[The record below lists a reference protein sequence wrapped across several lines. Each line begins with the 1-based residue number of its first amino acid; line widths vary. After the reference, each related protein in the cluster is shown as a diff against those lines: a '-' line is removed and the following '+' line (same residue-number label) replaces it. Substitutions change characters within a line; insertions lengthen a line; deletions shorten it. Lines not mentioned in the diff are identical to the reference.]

1 MDERYHLKELDET
14 GKNWEKLL
22 TRLLAGAPGNRV
34 LDVGSGSGF
43 LSILLGQMGY
53 EVTGLDS
60 SQWMVGESRGI
71 GQYYGL
77 EDRVKFLYGDAAHME
92 LPDEGFDIVISRY
105 ATFLFTEPEA
115 AYGEWRRVLKPGG
128 ILLNFDMN
136 WMAPVLDPEVQ
147 ARFAQDE
154 QRVVEQYGPFRD
166 MYHNEAV
173 LASMKT
179 LPLAG
184 ENRPRWDESC
194 LESLGFSQISREF
207 HREEGLWNP
216 RSALRYGAVPTFS
229 IRAVK

>member
-14 GKNWEKLL
+14 GKTWGALL
-22 TRLLAGAPGNRV
+22 WKLLAGAPGNRV

-53 EVTGLDS
+53 GVTGLDS
-60 SQWMVGESRGI
+60 SQWMVEESQGI

-77 EDRVKFLYGDAAHME
+77 TDRVEFLYGDAARMDF
-92 LPDEGFDIVISRY
+92 PDDQFDIVISRY

-115 AYGEWRRVLKPGG
+115 AYREWRRVLKPGG

-136 WMAPVLDPEVQ
+136 WMVPALVPEIEI
-147 ARFAQDE
+147 RFAQDE

-173 LASMKT
+173 MEQMKA
-179 LPLAG
+179 LPLAAAA
-184 ENRPRWDESC
+184 RPGWDEAI
-194 LESLGFSQISREF
+194 LGQLGFSQISTGQYPDG
-207 HREEGLWNP
+207 GLWNP
-216 RSALRYGAVPTFS
+216 RSALRYHAIPTFS

>member
-1 MDERYHLKELDET
+1 MDERYHLKELEET
-14 GKNWEKLL
+14 GKNWEALL
-22 TRLLAGAPGNRV
+22 RKLLAGAPGKRV

-60 SQWMVGESRGI
+60 SEWMVGESRGVADC
-71 GQYYGL
+71 YGL
-77 EDRVKFLYGDAAHME
+77 GDRVGFLHGDAAHMDLE
-92 LPDEGFDIVISRY
+92 DGSFDIVISRY
-105 ATFLFTEPEA
+105 ATFLFTEPVSA
-115 AYGEWRRVLKPGG
+115 CREWRRVLKPGG

-136 WMAPVLDPEVQ
+136 WMAPVLNPEVQ

-173 LASMKT
+173 LESMKH

-184 ENRPRWDESC
+184 EKRPDWDVRC
-194 LESLGFSQISREF
+194 LKELGFSRISGEF
-207 HREEGLWNP
+207 HRDEGLWTP
-216 RSALRYGAVPTFS
+216 RSALRYGAIPVFS
-229 IRAVK
+229 VQAVK